1 MAQDLS
7 KNKYK
12 TPGIRIKPNE
22 GLWITYQLRLRG
34 ITQKQLAAQLGV
46 RASTVGQ
53 IISGWRSSRR
63 IEKAIYQALGCT
75 SFDAM
80 IVAATGNRK
89 DGQ

>member
-7 KNKYK
+7 KSKCK
-12 TPGIRIKPNE
+12 MPGIRIKPHE

-34 ITQKQLAAQLGV
+34 VTQRQLAAQLGV

-63 IEKAIYQALGCT
+63 IEEAIYQTLGYT
-75 SFDAM
+75 SFEAM
-80 IVAATGNRK
+80 IVAAKNYSG
-89 DGQ
+89 GAL